1 MSLGASNAHCVM
13 LPYSNVTHS
22 SEAIAA
28 ALRMCSKIQWLYCIC
43 LLYASAGTL
52 CDFSYLFGVA
62 SRLQIP
68 EWKSLRLPAHAN
80 TQGKFSLS
88 LVAYS
93 KEHSD
98 SSVWPETTQ
107 FSRQPGC
114 SCEQRCYCSFQ
125 SYHIASCTYSLLIIA
140 PVDCWRTSTLEEN
153 GKCDSYAHWLQHVEQ
168 HKQPTKTTTECVLTA
183 TVALNSCLHC
193 GNDAS

>member
-1 MSLGASNAHCVM
+1 MTSLHLFAVCVCWYFVWFFI
-13 LPYSNVTHS
+13 PVWRGQSVTNS
-22 SEAIAA
+22 
-28 ALRMCSKIQWLYCIC
+28 RMKESKATSTC
-43 LLYASAGTL
+43 
-52 CDFSYLFGVA
+52 
-62 SRLQIP
+62 
-68 EWKSLRLPAHAN
+68 N